1 MYWFRTPPHVKVG
14 RAAFDEDAIRQ
25 LEEQHPDVEF
35 DWGHILQA
43 RPPAAPETRDPRDLR
58 DGRPPRRAE
67 RKPTRD
73 DRALNAGAD
82 RPQRRPPPPS
92 RPSPPET
99 PPRPAPVKTD
109 PARETPAPPP
119 ARAAAIPEPQRR
131 LAEEVASALE
141 TAVAQAP
148 SVDANVA
155 EPPRR
160 RFVRVFDADAASG
173 SSATQAAAPRHAID
187 PSVAEQILGPEQLTL
202 LRARHAEILARITTR
217 GGEPAWVDALREQA
231 ERANPDTWVTE
242 PDVRAGVA
250 EVDAVLEELHRIVGR
265 RRRRRRRRPDRPAGA
280 ASPEADLQHGVPAQ
294 LDEETDD
301 EEGDEPDA
309 EGSEDETP

>member
-43 RPPAAPETRDPRDLR
+43 RPPAVPETRDPRDLR
-58 DGRPPRRAE
+58 DGRPPRRVE
-67 RKPTRD
+67 RKPPRD
-73 DRALNAGAD
+73 ERAQNAGAD
-82 RPQRRPPPPS
+82 RPQGRPPRPS
-92 RPSPPET
+92 RPSPSET
-99 PPRPAPVKTD
+99 PPRPVKTD
-109 PARETPAPPP
+109 LARETPASEP
-119 ARAAAIPEPQRR
+119 ARAAAVPEPQRR

-141 TAVAQAP
+141 VAVAQAP
-148 SVDANVA
+148 TVDADLP
-155 EPPRR
+155 EPRHR
-160 RFVRVFDADAASG
+160 RFVRVFDADAATVAST
-173 SSATQAAAPRHAID
+173 TQATAPRHAID

-217 GGEPAWVDALREQA
+217 GGDPARLDALREQA

-242 PDVRAGVA
+242 SDVRAGIA
-250 EVDAVLEELHRIVGR
+250 EVDAVLDELHRIVGR
-265 RRRRRRRRPDRPAGA
+265 RRRRRRRKPDRPAGA
-280 ASPEADLQHGVPAQ
+280 ASPEADLQPGAPAQ

-301 EEGDEPDA
+301 EDGDEPDV
-309 EGSEDETP
+309 ESSDDETGH